1 VIYVTGHLTAA
12 EIDTDYAV
20 RLDPVLPKTISGGEL
35 LNAIEKALAAPPSP
49 PSLDSPPR

>member
-20 RLDPVLPKTISGGEL
+20 RLDPVLP
-35 LNAIEKALAAPPSP
+35 
-49 PSLDSPPR
+49 DDQRR